1 MVVSIVSGLIILVL
15 TSLQL
20 YSFMRTKTVTT
31 LKVESQM
38 GNVIDSE
45 LDISFLEMDCASGM
59 CVGCLSV
66 LCWLRFCLP
75 LPFWVDGGLVL
86 CWSLISGCAFL
97 PWFWVASFSLFPVS
111 VYVCVV
117 DA

>member
-1 MVVSIVSGLIILVL
+1 MFVEVVVSIVSGLIILVL

-45 LDISFLEMDCASGM
+45 LDISFLEMDCGSGM
-59 CVGCLSV
+59 CVGCSSV
-66 LCWLRFCLP
+66 
-75 LPFWVDGGLVL
+75 
-86 CWSLISGCAFL
+86 
-97 PWFWVASFSLFPVS
+97 
-111 VYVCVV
+111 
-117 DA
+117 

>member
-1 MVVSIVSGLIILVL
+1 MFVEVVVSIVSGLIILVL

-45 LDISFLEMDCASGM
+45 LDISFLEMDCGSRM
-59 CVGCLSV
+59 CVGRLSV
-66 LCWLRFCLP
+66 
-75 LPFWVDGGLVL
+75 
-86 CWSLISGCAFL
+86 
-97 PWFWVASFSLFPVS
+97 
-111 VYVCVV
+111 
-117 DA
+117 

>member
-1 MVVSIVSGLIILVL
+1 MFVEVVVSIVSGLIILVL

-38 GNVIDSE
+38 GNVIDSK

-66 LCWLRFCLP
+66 
-75 LPFWVDGGLVL
+75 
-86 CWSLISGCAFL
+86 
-97 PWFWVASFSLFPVS
+97 
-111 VYVCVV
+111 
-117 DA
+117 